1 MQIEKYISPFIESQF
16 PQFYREEGPAFIDFV
31 RAYYEWMESNGN
43 IINFSRSLL
52 EYRDIDTTLEN
63 FIVYFKEKYINSL
76 PESVVADKKLLI
88 KHILDLYRSKGTN
101 ASYKLLF
108 RMIFNEDIDIY
119 VPSNYIFKPSDGE
132 WIVPKYIEVSDSKYL
147 SNLIGKKIYSSSTFA
162 SAIVENYYTQ
172 SVENKLINVLS
183 LSHLEGNFKYG
194 EKILSETVPEIT
206 INNAPIIFGS
216 LSSVSITNGG
226 LGYKV
231 GDILQ
236 IKNSGSGGLAL
247 VTSTTSK
254 NGEVEFNLIKGGTG
268 FSLNSVI
275 NIDGA
280 QLDILKV
287 YNSNPAIVETVN
299 PHMLSNSTPVRIDY
313 VNGVSSINTSG
324 YSYFIKTVN
333 STAFSLYSD
342 INLATPINGES
353 YGSYL
358 GISQI
363 TKSNPVVLQCYG
375 TVVNSVFNGTA
386 IVPHGLS
393 DSELI
398 SVEYATGMT
407 ELNNNSY
414 YVKSVNT
421 TAFSLYTDQNLTIP
435 VNSTGYGTYNSNTGY
450 VFLQPKFYGH
460 SGYVYINTGG
470 AGATFKIGSIVNRE
484 IYKINVDHIA
494 DYMNT
499 VLDDKE
505 NGYEISVSN
514 INGTFSP
521 GHTVSMGNV
530 DLLEIDCRI
539 LTQTLLANGENLS
552 NSSLGI
558 LNLTVVNGDESYVEL
573 KGSDITNANLV
584 SGILL
589 ISNTSSTSLQINTKF
604 PIKTVNATANV
615 ITANS
620 TVLSVNNQSGYFISG
635 ELINDITSG
644 ANAII
649 GSARRMTDWYDFGT
663 ALAFPFDRK
672 NLNLPIYALTYVDK
686 EVGTIASLTD
696 INPGIGYT
704 LDPVVSII
712 EPLVAELNIYEQ
724 YGPYK
729 NTQKGFNSQF
739 SANAIFASGIVSSIK
754 VIDSG
759 YGYDRNQVV
768 NLKSNNNPY
777 TVTGTTVVD
786 LTGLSNGY
794 WKNNKSFISD
804 NMYLQD
810 SNYYQKYSYEII
822 ASRMLN
828 TYEEYVKNLVH
839 PVGMKL
845 FGRYVIK
852 NEFNINTT
860 VLVSSS
866 FEQSL

>member
-16 PQFYREEGPAFIDFV
+16 PQFYKEEGPVFIDFV

-584 SGILL
+584 PGVLL
-589 ISNTSSTSLQINTKF
+589 ISNTSSTFLQINTKF

-620 TVLSVNNQSGYFISG
+620 TVLSVNNQTGYFISG
-635 ELINDITSG
+635 ELINDLTSG
-644 ANAII
+644 ANAVV
-649 GSARRMTDWYDFGT
+649 GSTRRMTDWYDFGT

-712 EPLVAELNIYEQ
+712 EPLVAELNIFET

-729 NTQKGFNSQF
+729 NTQKGFNAQI
-739 SANAIFASGIVSSIK
+739 SANAIFASGIVSSVK

-768 NLKSNNNPY
+768 NLKSNTNPY

-786 LTGLSNGY
+786 LTGISNGY

-860 VLVSSS
+860 VLVSSF